1 MTTPATTN
9 LQAETPRLVRV
20 RDVMKTEFDLV
31 PGTLTVRE
39 ALDGMRHVDTRTL
52 VIDKRHDDDEYGIVL
67 LSDIAKKVLAADR
80 SPERVNL
87 YEIMSKPVLGVDP
100 QMDIR
105 YCARL
110 LERFGIMRAPVLEHR
125 RVIGIVSFH
134 DLVLRGMRQ
143 SG

>member
-1 MTTPATTN
+1 VTPP
-9 LQAETPRLVRV
+9 QPVRV

-31 PGTLTVRE
+31 DGKLTVGE
-39 ALDGMRHVDTRTL
+39 ALDAMRHVDTRAL

-67 LSDIAKKVLAADR
+67 ISDIAKKVLAADR
-80 SPERVNL
+80 SPDRVNL

-110 LERFGIMRAPVLEHR
+110 LERFGIMRAPVIENR

-134 DLVLRGMRQ
+134 DLVLQGMRHRA
-143 SG
+143 